1 MSINILIVDDKPEN
15 IISLEALLKQSDINI
30 ISTTSPNEALR
41 ICWEQDICIALV
53 DVQMPGMDGFELA
66 ETLKSNQRTRDILI
80 IFVTAISKESKY
92 AVKGL
97 NAGAIDYLYKPLDP
111 YITTAKVNSFI
122 KLVVTERELKRKNL
136 ELEAFQKKLVEAKE
150 QAEQEKRIK
159 ESFMAN
165 MSHEIRTPV
174 NGIIGLT
181 HLLINTPLNAEQKQ
195 LTDLLHVSSQSLIGI
210 VNDVLDISKIESGKF
225 KIVRSETNL
234 LQLAKSIIELFVF
247 RANEKNIRLILDI
260 DPDVPTLI
268 MADALRLNQILMN
281 LVSNGIKFTTNGSV
295 TLSIKVID
303 SKDDVARIEFSVIDT
318 GIGIAS
324 NRLDVIFNSFE
335 QANDNITQS
344 YGGTGLGLSIVKK
357 LAELKG
363 GELSVTSTENEGSAF
378 TFTNWYRR
386 LDSTTQPEKVVQSTA
401 DLPGFN
407 SIRVLLAED
416 NTVSQF
422 MLTKILG
429 SWNIEVDTAGDG
441 EQAIRLL
448 GEKHYDL
455 ILMDTHMPKLNGYD
469 AIRQIRQNMADNKKD
484 IPIISLSAAIL
495 EEEQAI
501 ARQNG
506 ANDVLNKP
514 FEPLTLYHKIDNL
527 LKQTRE
533 PVSVKID

>member
-1 MSINILIVDDKPEN
+1 MSVNILIVDDKPEN
-15 IISLEALLKQSDINI
+15 IISLEALLKQGDINI

-41 ICWEQDICIALV
+41 ICWEQDICIALI

-150 QAEQEKRIK
+150 QAEQEKRTK
-159 ESFMAN
+159 ENFLAN

-181 HLLINTPLNAEQKQ
+181 HLLMSTSLNDEQKQ
-195 LTDLLHVSSQSLIGI
+195 LADLLHVSSQSLIGV

-247 RANEKNIRLILDI
+247 RANEKNIHLALDI
-260 DPDVPTLI
+260 SPDVPTLI

-281 LVSNGIKFTTNGSV
+281 LVSNGIKFTTDGSV

-303 SKDDVARIEFSVIDT
+303 RDGDTARIEFAVIDT

-324 NRLDVIFNSFE
+324 NRLNVIFDSFE
-335 QANDNITQS
+335 QADDSIAQS

-378 TFTNWYRR
+378 KFTNWYRVI
-386 LDSTTQPEKVVQSTA
+386 DDKAAAKKIDQHSVE
-401 DLPGFN
+401 LPKFN
-407 SIRVLLAED
+407 NIRVLLAED

-429 SWNIEVDTAGDG
+429 SWNIEVDIAGDG
-441 EQAIRLL
+441 EQAIQLL
-448 GEKHYDL
+448 KEKDFNL
-455 ILMDTHMPKLNGYD
+455 VLMDTHMPKLSGYE
-469 AIRQIRQNMADNKKD
+469 AIHQIRTNMPADKKD

-495 EEEQAI
+495 EEEQAT
-501 ARQNG
+501 AMQSG
-506 ANDVLNKP
+506 ADDVLNKP
-514 FEPLTLYHKIDNL
+514 FEPLTLYRKIESL
-527 LKQTRE
+527 LKKKQE
-533 PVSVKID
+533 PVSIK